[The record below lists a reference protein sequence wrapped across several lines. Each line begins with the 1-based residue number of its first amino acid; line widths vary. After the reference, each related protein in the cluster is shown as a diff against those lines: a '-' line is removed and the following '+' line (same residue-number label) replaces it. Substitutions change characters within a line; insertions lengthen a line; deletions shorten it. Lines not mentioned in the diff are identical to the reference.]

1 MTDMDTVII
10 GFVSQNQGCGLRE
23 IAEALVSAFP
33 EDYER
38 VISVASSSRNRAN
51 KILNR
56 LVKWGDIERRSED
69 GKTSQYYT
77 RW

>member
-1 MTDMDTVII
+1 MTDIDTVII
-10 GFVSQNQGCGLRE
+10 GYVSQHQGCELRE

-38 VISVASSSRNRAN
+38 VISVTSSSRNRTN
-51 KILNR
+51 KNLNK
-56 LVKWGDIERRSED
+56 LIKWGDIERRSKD

-77 RW
+77 KW